1 MAVEGLL
8 LRLHLLSLR
17 RRNKEEKKSGL
28 VHVMIIVRVIIC
40 GKCFWKFLLW

>member
-8 LRLHLLSLR
+8 LRLHLRSLR

-28 VHVMIIVRVIIC
+28 VHVMIIVRVIIN
-40 GKCFWKFLLW
+40 KCFWKFLLW